1 MDNLTQL
8 VLIYTASINLISLLM
23 FGVDKLKAKHDAWRL
38 SERSL
43 YLVSFLGGVFG
54 SVLGMKIFRHKT
66 RKTKFK
72 IIISILAIW
81 NVIIYLAVTD
91 QFFYDIIGVI

>member
-81 NVIIYLAVTD
+81 NVIIYLVVTD

>member
-8 VLIYTASINLISLLM
+8 VLIYTVSINLISLLM

-43 YLVSFLGGVFG
+43 YLASFLGGVFG

-72 IIISILAIW
+72 MIISILVIW